1 MSSGSDL
8 YCASA
13 WSIRLPSSELTA
25 EDSVSNSRPRSV
37 TSRKQPISSTA
48 TPAVVFG
55 QRSLSSVTPSLSWSP
70 GGGGGSGG
78 GAGGGG
84 GGGGG
89 AATCSGSRPKS
100 LLNEMPYVRGWLTR

>member
-13 WSIRLPSSELTA
+13 WSIRLPSSALTA
-25 EDSVSNSRPRSV
+25 EDSVSNSKPRSV
-37 TSRKQPISSTA
+37 TSRKQPISSTR
-48 TPAVVFG
+48 TPGVVFG

-70 GGGGGSGG
+70 GGGGGGGGGG

-89 AATCSGSRPKS
+89 AAAGASWPKS
-100 LLNEMPYVRGWLTR
+100 LLNEMP

>member
-13 WSIRLPSSELTA
+13 WSIRLPSSALTE

-48 TPAVVFG
+48 TPGVVFG

-70 GGGGGSGG
+70 GGGGGGGGGG

-89 AATCSGSRPKS
+89 GAAAGASRPKS
-100 LLNEMPYVRGWLTR
+100 LLNASP

>member
-1 MSSGSDL
+1 MRVCASMSSGNVL
-8 YCASA
+8 YSA
-13 WSIRLPSSELTA
+13 LTA

-37 TSRKQPISSTA
+37 TSRKQPISSTR
-48 TPAVVFG
+48 TPGVVFG

-70 GGGGGSGG
+70 GGGGGGGGGG

-89 AATCSGSRPKS
+89 GAAAGASWPKS
-100 LLNEMPYVRGWLTR
+100 LRNEMP